1 MHWDL
6 HRKNSVLALIIG
18 AMGLILLGQWI
29 YNIAHRIP
37 FPFPIEYIEDAIFF
51 QALRI
56 FKGLPIYTDPND
68 GYAAIIYTP
77 GYFYILAGLFKI
89 FGPSITIA
97 RLISLVCTLG
107 VMAMLLKVSLERLR
121 FPLAIVPLCVYLSL
135 PYAHFAGYQDLGRV
149 DTPMVF
155 MIFAGLYLMR
165 DNKACAGR
173 VFAGVILLTLAY
185 YVKQPALGYLYF
197 VYIFLY
203 IRFRRVGFFAIL
215 LSFAIL
221 AGVFFI
227 TNSLTHGWFA
237 FYTWELPMNHIFDW
251 SVVWAVFTGGEV
263 HATYVRSLVYLGAAT
278 IIFIIFRV
286 FTLKREQVNIFEA
299 TLPGALIT
307 TIGPFLKE
315 GGYFQDFIPLYTHLC
330 FMLPYAL
337 SLAIPR
343 RDANAVKIPTKRS
356 NLIISAILFLLMIHC
371 VYAITP
377 IDDFRPKKDNVQL
390 GWDFVN
396 KVKEIDGEV
405 LMPALGYYGWLA
417 GKEQGY
423 LGVSLVDL
431 LSLNIYPT
439 PLVRDLKSGRYS
451 AICLPYYFEAEK
463 YITTIKY
470 NPIPTYLIINP
481 THNYK
486 LCRTIE
492 LPPYKVYWKE
502 DGKGMPN
509 K

>member
-1 MHWDL
+1 MLWDL
-6 HRKNSVLALIIG
+6 YRKNSVLALIIA
-18 AMGLILLGQWI
+18 AMGLILLAQWI
-29 YNIAHRIP
+29 YNTAHRIP

-56 FKGLPIYTDPND
+56 FKGLPVYADPND
-68 GYAAIIYTP
+68 GYAAIIYAP

-97 RLISLVCTLG
+97 RFISLACALG
-107 VMAMLLKVSLERLR
+107 IMAMLVKVSFERLR

-149 DTPMVF
+149 DSLMVF
-155 MIFAGLYLMR
+155 MIFAGLFLMR
-165 DNKACAGR
+165 DNKCGVAR
-173 VFAGVILLTLAY
+173 VFAGTILLTIAY

-197 VYIFLY
+197 VYIYLY
-203 IRFRRVGFFAIL
+203 VRFKRTGLYAIL
-215 LSFAIL
+215 FSFAIL
-221 AGVFFI
+221 VGVFFSV
-227 TNSLTHGWFA
+227 NALTHGWFG
-237 FYTWELPMNHIFDW
+237 FYTWELPMNHTFDW

-263 HATYVRSLVYLGAAT
+263 HATYVQSIIYLGSAT
-278 IIFIIFRV
+278 IIFIIFRI

-307 TIGPFLKE
+307 TVGPFLKE

-330 FMLPYAL
+330 FLLPYAL
-337 SLAIPR
+337 SLPIFQR
-343 RDANAVKIPTKRS
+343 SIDNAKIPTKHTT
-356 NLIISAILFLLMIHC
+356 LVTSAILFLLMVHC

-377 IDDFRPKKDNVQL
+377 MDDFRPKKDNVRL
-390 GWDFVN
+390 GLDFVN
-396 KVKEIDGEV
+396 KIKGIDGEV

-417 GKEQGY
+417 GKKQEY

-431 LSLNIYPT
+431 LSLNMYPT
-439 PLVRDLKSGRYS
+439 PLVKDLKSGRYS

-463 YITTIKY
+463 YIRSINY
-470 NPIPTYLIINP
+470 NPVPTYIINNP
-481 THNYK
+481 THNYN

-492 LPPYKVYWKE
+492 LPPYKVYWRKAE
-502 DGKGMPN
+502 HLN
-509 K
+509 R